1 LGSGFKT
8 TQSEGTQN
16 ARGGMQMFV
25 RHKIRGV
32 SLVIIFLFFSCL
44 ALAQEKKKPE
54 VSPKH
59 LKTEEE
65 FTAECKPIF
74 EQKCIQC
81 HTLER
86 IKSTKKGMEWWF
98 SCTKRMAEKPGAK
111 ISRDDLLHI
120 FYYILREMPPPG
132 P

>member
-1 LGSGFKT
+1 
-8 TQSEGTQN
+8 
-16 ARGGMQMFV
+16 MFA
-25 RHKIRGV
+25 RHKIQGLF

-65 FTAECKPIF
+65 FIAECKSIF

-81 HTLER
+81 HTLEK
-86 IKSTKKGMEWWF
+86 IKLSKKGDGMVV
-98 SCTKRMAEKPGAK
+98 
-111 ISRDDLLHI
+111 
-120 FYYILREMPPPG
+120 
-132 P
+132 